1 MEFTTVGLR
10 LCTRLLDTMSKRVLH
25 ITKTQ
30 YCLTA
35 CAEFL
40 HISLQFSLQFINH
53 YSTGYNYN

>member
-1 MEFTTVGLR
+1 MELTTVGLR

-40 HISLQFSLQFINH
+40 HISCNSH
-53 YSTGYNYN
+53 YSSSIIIQQDI